1 MRQAEHFADDEHWQ
15 WGRQVGDQVQVAPS
29 GDSFEQLIDNR
40 LDSWAHAIDS
50 PRRERSIHQQPESGV
65 PGRLGEQHHPRQH
78 PAQWI
83 VGFNGHVPRATHEPG
98 VGEGGRDIRVS
109 RHDPDLM
116 LLVPVHRIAFS
127 QRAVG
132 GVRVP
137 KEIRREEGWEGPLGH
152 RRSMPGS

>member
-1 MRQAEHFADDEHWQ
+1 M
-15 WGRQVGDQVQVAPS
+15 
-29 GDSFEQLIDNR
+29 
-40 LDSWAHAIDS
+40 
-50 PRRERSIHQQPESGV
+50 
-65 PGRLGEQHHPRQH
+65 
-78 PAQWI
+78 
-83 VGFNGHVPRATHEPG
+83 ATHEPG

-152 RRSMPGS
+152 RRVHAWIVIGWTSSGKRSPSLVSSRPPQADEFSTRETSILI